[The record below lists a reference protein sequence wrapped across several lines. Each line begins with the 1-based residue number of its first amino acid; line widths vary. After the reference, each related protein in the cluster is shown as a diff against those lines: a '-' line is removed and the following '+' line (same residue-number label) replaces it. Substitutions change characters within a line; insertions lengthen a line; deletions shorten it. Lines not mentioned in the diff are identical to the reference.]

1 MNPMEELEEM
11 LDYFADKELLK
22 KNQQITK
29 ILVKQ
34 GIKLREYKW
43 QELEAS

>member
-1 MNPMEELEEM
+1 MNEMEEL
-11 LDYFADKELLK
+11 LDYFEDNELLK
-22 KNQQITK
+22 ENQRITK
-29 ILVKQ
+29 LLVKQ